1 MATATTTSTPRDSDN
16 PASLPVDAISYED
29 LYARW
34 ERGNWSAMELDFTED
49 ARQWREDFTEFERQA
64 ALWNYCLFFWG
75 EDAVADNLSPYIDAA
90 PLEEQKYFLTTQQV
104 DEARHAVFFKRFMQE
119 VCGIGDGS
127 MASGLDAIKP
137 QLTPGFRKIFDR
149 LDRMADELRA
159 DRSRS
164 QLAAAVTLYH
174 IVIEAALAQ
183 PGQHFICSYLEKRDQ
198 LPAFRAGMANI
209 AADEQRHIG
218 FGVKLLSDLNREDPI
233 GVPKAVARILR
244 DVTRYT
250 AQVLMPPGW
259 DERYIT
265 VFGATYDEV
274 GVEGLTSMTTKL
286 RSAGLAAET
295 LPGPAL
301 LPSGLTHLEV
311 SQRGRTLAQAG
322 IIGVREGPSKRDP
335 VVARDDPAR
344 ASARQ
349 SRRARRA
356 RRSLVARPRDGLPAF
371 RHDPPPGQPQPR
383 AAPPHHFPVG
393 VHRPRHPHLAPDRQ
407 QRLERRR
414 AGRGAQPGP
423 APAHCLPGLGRHHR
437 RTPRPPPRDAHRPP
451 ASTRQPARARPAHQ
465 GLPAG
470 LSLTAARGYSSPN
483 SR

>member
-1 MATATTTSTPRDSDN
+1 MASTATTTSQTPIDASN
-16 PASLPVDAISYED
+16 PASLPTDAISYED

-34 ERGNWSAMELDFTED
+34 ERGNWQATELDFSED
-49 ARQWREDFTEFERQA
+49 ARQWREDFTEFERTA
-64 ALWNYCLFFWG
+64 ALWNYALFFWG

-90 PLEEQKYFLTTQQV
+90 PKEEQKYFLTTQQV

-127 MASGLDAIKP
+127 MESGLRAIKP

-159 DRSRS
+159 DRSPA

-183 PGQHFICSYLEKRDQ
+183 PGQHFICSYLEQRDQ
-198 LPAFRAGMANI
+198 LPAFREGMQNI

-218 FGVKLLSDLNREDPI
+218 FGVKLLADLKREDPVR
-233 GVPKAVARILR
+233 VPKAVAKILR
-244 DVTRYT
+244 DVTRYS

-286 RSAGLAAET
+286 RSAGLGIET
-295 LPGPAL
+295 LPGAPL
-301 LPSGLTHLEV
+301 LPRDLEPLETA
-311 SQRGRTLAQAG
+311 QRGRKLAQAG

-335 VVARDDPAR
+335 ETVALLFDTIRRQVNPKHGLKRATTFQWEFTDPDVPTWHLTVNNGSSTVAEGAAAHADLR
-344 ASARQ
+344 LQLAYQDWIDIVGERLDP
-349 SRRARRA
+349 RRAIVTGR
-356 RRSLVARPRDGLPAF
+356 LRPRGNPLALKRLMQVF
-371 RHDPPPGQPQPR
+371 PP
-383 AAPPHHFPVG
+383 
-393 VHRPRHPHLAPDRQ
+393 
-407 QRLERRR
+407 
-414 AGRGAQPGP
+414 
-423 APAHCLPGLGRHHR
+423 
-437 RTPRPPPRDAHRPP
+437 
-451 ASTRQPARARPAHQ
+451 S
-465 GLPAG
+465 
-470 LSLTAARGYSSPN
+470 
-483 SR
+483 